1 MEGIKRNSR
10 LFSKPNLRVA
20 RRELLAGKNQ
30 LLAIRNWLI
39 ASQLVEKD
47 GSDYRLTRFGERVLE
62 NDSDFRKSASWW
74 AFHLLVCTC
83 QDAFPYDTLFLILD
97 TNVRQFVSNSSLR
110 EEMSKRGNSA
120 EGSIKTYFDGVA
132 SMFMEDGPLQGLG
145 LIEVKKGGGGEI
157 GWRIGTP
164 AVPESV
170 VVFAMALAKERY
182 FSGRPSVDFG
192 ELLEKGIDRF
202 LTLSQDDLRRRLNVI
217 SNSTQWR
224 DEIRFNDVAN
234 LASITF
240 GDRFTVERMLLALIQ
255 GGEDSWI

>member
-1 MEGIKRNSR
+1 
-10 LFSKPNLRVA
+10 
-20 RRELLAGKNQ
+20 
-30 LLAIRNWLI
+30 
-39 ASQLVEKD
+39 
-47 GSDYRLTRFGERVLE
+47 
-62 NDSDFRKSASWW
+62 
-74 AFHLLVCTC
+74 
-83 QDAFPYDTLFLILD
+83 
-97 TNVRQFVSNSSLR
+97 
-110 EEMSKRGNSA
+110 
-120 EGSIKTYFDGVA
+120 
-132 SMFMEDGPLQGLG
+132 MFMEDGPLQGLG